1 VFGFHRSS
9 TEVLPS
15 SNVQRKET
23 IEDFHRCS
31 TEVLPSPS
39 NVQRKETIEAYTH
52 VWAPAESPLQ
62 LQLAERRRFAEIQVS
77 KVPSAV
83 GQPANGLASRLNPN

>member
-62 LQLAERRRFAEIQVS
+62 LGLQVVWAEMSLTVWISCKFIW
-77 KVPSAV
+77 V
-83 GQPANGLASRLNPN
+83 G